1 MHTVIKVEYLLVHRE
16 ADQKQYGQMNE
27 GAPTSTYQ
35 PTVTFAYNQEGVPG
49 TAATDSLKYAEP
61 YDEQQF

>member
-1 MHTVIKVEYLLVHRE
+1 MRSYQVEHLLVCRGATA
-16 ADQKQYGQMNE
+16 ADQKTYDRMNE
-27 GAPTSTYQ
+27 GAPASNYQ
-35 PTVTFAYNQEGVPG
+35 PSFAYNQEGVPG